1 MNTLKDLHKKSTIE
15 SFRDSVNKKSYFDSY
30 IELYYTV
37 FVLSFVCQIASFVS
51 SLKFFEQIISF
62 KIETYEL
69 ILFVSILIGLA
80 IEYLKFKIVST
91 TLSKWFS
98 KERENNYPL
107 LLASILICVASSYFS
122 IVGGGLIADNKAKPK
137 SIESNYKNE
146 ISALQNDI
154 KGVENSDNYKQV
166 LWIGNGNTKTVIT
179 DEGKKLV
186 LAKQKQ
192 IENLQN
198 KESKALNKFEVE
210 NKSNIQKYQYWF
222 ASIEIL
228 FILFKLFC
236 ANFKRNVV
244 LEEFDVR
251 DSSDNSEKVR
261 TTEKPIET
269 NVRTLTLSKQ
279 MRMQPIGFV
288 LPQLKQPQNKLTDS
302 NQVEQKQ
309 TFFETITHKTSDVST
324 LEKYKCAIDR
334 ILELKSKKKTSG
346 EIEKI
351 ILEEYAVKTDECPK
365 IKRTTFYTIWRLL
378 KEMNFDVKIK

>member
-1 MNTLKDLHKKSTIE
+1 MNNLKDLHKKSTLE
-15 SFRDSVNKKSYFDSY
+15 SFRNSVERKTYFESY
-30 IELYYTV
+30 IELYWAM

-51 SLKFFEQIISF
+51 SLSYFELIVSF
-62 KIETYEL
+62 KLSSFEL
-69 ILFVSILIGLA
+69 IFLFAVLIGLM

-91 TLSKWFS
+91 TFSKWFS
-98 KERENNYPL
+98 KEREYNYPL

-122 IVGGGLIADNKAKPK
+122 IVGGGILADNKAKPK

-154 KGVENSDNYKQV
+154 KSVENSDNYKQV

-192 IENLQN
+192 IENLQH
-198 KESKALNKFEVE
+198 KESKALNKFETE
-210 NKSNIQKYQYWF
+210 NASNVQNYQLWF

-244 LEEFDVR
+244 LEEFDIQVGAN
-251 DSSDNSEKVR
+251 NSEKMR
-261 TTEKPIET
+261 TEIKPNET
-269 NVRTLTLSKQ
+269 NVRSANLVRP
-279 MRMQPIGFV
+279 MRINTIGFV
-288 LPQLKQPQNKLTDS
+288 PAALKQPEMKLSTPNENES
-302 NQVEQKQ
+302 KQ
-309 TFFETITHKTSDVST
+309 TYFKTITHQTSNLSI
-324 LEKYKCAIDR
+324 LEKYKCSIDR
-334 ILELKSKKKTSG
+334 ILELKNKNKSSG

-351 ILEEYAVKTDECPK
+351 ILKEYSVKTDECPK
-365 IKRTTFYTIWRLL
+365 IGRTTFYTIWKLL
-378 KEMNFDVKIK
+378 KELNFIVK

>member
-1 MNTLKDLHKKSTIE
+1 M
-15 SFRDSVNKKSYFDSY
+15 
-30 IELYYTV
+30 
-37 FVLSFVCQIASFVS
+37 
-51 SLKFFEQIISF
+51 
-62 KIETYEL
+62 
-69 ILFVSILIGLA
+69 
-80 IEYLKFKIVST
+80 KFKIIST

-98 KERENNYPL
+98 KQREYNYPL

-137 SIESNYKNE
+137 NIELNYKAE

-166 LWIGNGNTKTVIT
+166 LWVGNGKTKTVIT

-192 IENLQN
+192 IENLQS
-198 KESKALNKFEVE
+198 KESKALNKFESE
-210 NKSNIQKYQYWF
+210 NASNIQNYQLWF

-244 LEEFDVR
+244 LEEFELR
-251 DSSDNSEKVR
+251 DSSDKSEKVR
-261 TTEKPIET
+261 TTEKQIET
-269 NVRTLTLSKQ
+269 NVRSLNLLKPQ
-279 MRMQPIGFV
+279 RMPQIGFV
-288 LPQLKQPQNKLTDS
+288 LPQLKQPENKLS
-302 NQVEQKQ
+302 NANESEQKQ
-309 TFFETITHKTSDVST
+309 TYFQTITHETNNLST

-378 KEMNFDVKIK
+378 KEMNFEVKIK

>member
-1 MNTLKDLHKKSTIE
+1 MIV
-15 SFRDSVNKKSYFDSY
+15 SFK
-30 IELYYTV
+30 
-37 FVLSFVCQIASFVS
+37 VS
-51 SLKFFEQIISF
+51 SF
-62 KIETYEL
+62 EL
-69 ILFVSILIGLA
+69 ILLFAVLIGLM

-91 TLSKWFS
+91 TLLKWFS
-98 KERENNYPL
+98 KVREQNYPL

-122 IVGGGLIADNKAKPK
+122 IVGGGILADNKAKPK
-137 SIESNYKNE
+137 SIESNYKAE

-192 IENLQN
+192 IENLQS
-198 KESKALNKFEVE
+198 KESKALNKFESE
-210 NKSNIQKYQYWF
+210 NASNVQNYQLWF

-244 LEEFDVR
+244 LEEFELR
-251 DSSDNSEKVR
+251 DSSDKSDKIRTSESK
-261 TTEKPIET
+261 EQT
-269 NVRTLTLSKQ
+269 NVRSLNMVKPMQ
-279 MRMQPIGFV
+279 MPQIGFV
-288 LPQLKQPQNKLTDS
+288 LPQLKQPENKLS
-302 NQVEQKQ
+302 NANNVEQKQ
-309 TFFETITHKTSDVST
+309 TFFDTIVHTTSNLSQ

-334 ILELKSKKKTSG
+334 ILELKSKNKTSG

-351 ILEEYAVKTDECPK
+351 ILQEYAVKTDECPK
-365 IKRTTFYTIWRLL
+365 IKRTTFYSIWRLL
-378 KEMNFDVKIK
+378 KELNFILK